1 MQQNETN
8 TPEADGTGLEERF
21 VRIEEILKQME
32 DENVTLDESFEL
44 YKKGLN
50 EIKAANSSLE
60 TIEKEMLVLREDGKL
75 EEF

>member
-1 MQQNETN
+1 MQET
-8 TPEADGTGLEERF
+8 TEKTKEIGLEERF
-21 VRIEEILKQME
+21 SSIEEILKQME

-50 EIKAANSSLE
+50 EIKAANHSLE

>member
-1 MQQNETN
+1 MSGKKEDKK
-8 TPEADGTGLEERF
+8 ETGLETRF
-21 VRIEEILKQME
+21 VRIEEIIKQME
-32 DENVTLDESFEL
+32 DENVTLAESFEL

-50 EIKAANSSLE
+50 EISAANQSLE